1 MKTYEVPTRLQWRG
15 DLCGRAEVDGKDPL
29 FVGAPRE
36 FKGPQGVW
44 TPEDLFVQALESSLM
59 LTFVN
64 LCTVEG
70 IELVSYTSTASGR
83 LEKTTQGLAF
93 GWVVITPV
101 IQAQAAGEQ
110 VLQLIHRANEL
121 SMIRR
126 SVACEVAIYPQILGM
141 DPDAPVATS
150 TFAE

>member
-1 MKTYEVPTRLQWRG
+1 MRTYEVPTRVQWRG
-15 DLCGRAEVDGKDPL
+15 DLRGRAEVEGKDPL
-29 FVGAPRE
+29 FVGAPPE

-44 TPEDLFVQALESSLM
+44 TPEDLFVQALESCLM

-64 LCTVEG
+64 LCTAEG
-70 IELVSYTSTASGR
+70 VELVSYSSKASGR
-83 LEKTTQGLAF
+83 LEKTSDGLAF

-101 IQAQAAGEQ
+101 IQANASAQT
-110 VLQLIHRANEL
+110 VLQLIQRAHQL

-126 SVACEVAIYPQILGM
+126 SVSCEVAVYPEIQGL

-150 TFAE
+150 SFAE